1 MSKAA
6 LLQPELIPVGRSEFR
21 QNQSK
26 LLRKARGRKVLLVTS
41 PSDKAQGKY
50 VLDKE
55 YFDEVLRK
63 CASLMETL
71 EIMADRK
78 LFNQILNASATLER
92 DLRRGRLHS
101 FEEAFQEK

>member
-1 MSKAA
+1 MSRTV
-6 LLQPELIPVGRSEFR
+6 LLKPQLIPVGRSEFR

-26 LLRKARGRKVLLVTS
+26 LLRKARGRKVLLVRG
-41 PSDKAQGKY
+41 PGENAPGKY
-50 VLDKE
+50 VLDKQ
-55 YFDEVLRK
+55 YFDEVLKK
-63 CASLMETL
+63 CASLIETL

-78 LFNQILNASATLER
+78 LFSQILGAAGNLER